1 MVVLISNGKMIGCMI
16 DGETLLCDQCSLEVK
31 QCEKSKKTSAFSCY
45 DIMPGNKKSVLISR
59 PKRDEKSPYHEV
71 AKRIADL
78 VTDKQIKYGDSF
90 GRSHRI
96 LEELYPDGISKD
108 QYKDVLVLIRIIDKI
123 YRISRGD
130 QGDESAWDDINGYSL
145 LAATRKWLDEN
156 KDLDDNHYKDFEW
169 YVNRKS

>member
-31 QCEKSKKTSAFSCY
+31 QCEKSKKTSAC
-45 DIMPGNKKSVLISR
+45 VLISR
-59 PKRDEKSPYHEV
+59 PKHDEKSPYHEV

-96 LEELYPDGISKD
+96 LEELYPDGISRD

-169 YVNRKS
+169 YVDRKP

>member
-16 DGETLLCDQCSLEVK
+16 DGETILCEQCSLEVK
-31 QCEKSKKTSAFSCY
+31 QCEESKKAS
-45 DIMPGNKKSVLISR
+45 GNKKEVLISR
-59 PKRDEKSPYHEV
+59 PKKSPYHEV
-71 AKRIADL
+71 AIRIANL
-78 VTDKQIKYGDSF
+78 VADKQIKYGDSF